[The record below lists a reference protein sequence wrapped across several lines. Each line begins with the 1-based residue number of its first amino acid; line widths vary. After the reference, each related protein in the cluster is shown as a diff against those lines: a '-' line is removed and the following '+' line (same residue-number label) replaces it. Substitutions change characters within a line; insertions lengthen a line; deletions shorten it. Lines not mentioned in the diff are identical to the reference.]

1 MNLTNN
7 DLSGMEN
14 TFKQSSQYV
23 SKIEN
28 YLTVVEDFKQ
38 PDEFISESYN
48 PNTTLRKLCA
58 RTLDKLSVLF
68 PSDVFQIVKESL
80 ERDMKNHDW
89 IIREKSIL
97 ALGAISKGSYEY
109 LKQHLS
115 NLCQFLITELQNPN
129 KPVRAISCWTVSRY
143 NFLTKIFKF
152 HFNR

>member
-28 YLTVVEDFKQ
+28 FLTVVEDFKQ

-68 PSDVFQIVKESL
+68 PSDVFQIVKDSL

-143 NFLTKIFKF
+143 NFLTKIF
-152 HFNR
+152 

>member
-1 MNLTNN
+1 MNLTHN

-28 YLTVVEDFKQ
+28 YLTVVE
-38 PDEFISESYN
+38 EF
-48 PNTTLRKLCA
+48 
-58 RTLDKLSVLF
+58 TLDKLSVLF
-68 PSDVFQIVKESL
+68 PADAFQIVKESL

-97 ALGAISKGSYEY
+97 ALGAVSKGSYEF

-129 KPVRAISCWTVSRY
+129 KPVRAIACWTISRY
-143 NFLTKIFKF
+143 TLLTKIF
-152 HFNR
+152 

>member
-28 YLTVVEDFKQ
+28 FLTVVEDFKQ

-89 IIREKSIL
+89 NIRETVRMRMNYLKSVL
-97 ALGAISKGSYEY
+97 EKFSKGSWT
-109 LKQHLS
+109 LNQWFKKQLV
-115 NLCQFLITELQNPN
+115 LLFLISLQ
-129 KPVRAISCWTVSRY
+129 
-143 NFLTKIFKF
+143 
-152 HFNR
+152 